1 MFKRLKH
8 RVQKWAIN
16 FIVPFAILDSIW
28 VILPAIRQLYLTN
41 GDKKG
46 LEKTDNLIRSLR
58 KLLPKE
64 ITDQK

>member
-1 MFKRLKH
+1 MNKLKH
-8 RVQKWAIN
+8 KVQKWAIN

-28 VILPAIRQLYLTN
+28 VILPAIRKLYLTN

-46 LEKTDNLIRSLR
+46 LEKTDNLIKSLR

-64 ITDQK
+64 ITEQK